1 MTTYTSFKPS
11 VQFLEAG
18 EKAQEFG
25 NAANTFKPFLPQEAR
40 QSIEGIDKVSQAFT
54 ATGRALEHFGFDEAE
69 EDEIIGGDVA
79 KEGKNVLQKVA
90 IKGISQKIQGPVRL
104 VLGAEGAIEGYADP
118 SKIEENSQAK
128 IREADQRGEGGKV
141 RTYHALSPVSTAEE
155 DLKNVAQRI
164 HNDPKSTELQKV
176 TSKIGH
182 GIVYTVNRT
191 VLAPVTFVESIG
203 RFFVSIFDED
213 ESEGLESGGQEN
225 QTRAAIRDRVF
236 GSNPETLAPID
247 FNSSVVTDAYQ
258 QQEGPG
264 ADLIGGPTNQRTDSY
279 QAQENQ
285 YAVLA

>member
-1 MTTYTSFKPS
+1 MTTYASFKPS

-18 EKAQEFG
+18 EKGQQFA
-25 NAANTFKPFLPQEAR
+25 NAANTFKPLLSQEVR

-54 ATGRALEHFGFDEAE
+54 STGRALEHFGFDEA

-79 KEGKNVLQKVA
+79 KEGKNVLVKA
-90 IKGISQKIQGPVRL
+90 SIKGVSQTIQGPLRL
-104 VLGAEGAIEGYADP
+104 GLGAPGAIEGYVDP
-118 SKIEENSQAK
+118 SKIEENSQTK

-182 GIVYTVNRT
+182 GIVYTMNRT

-225 QTRAAIRDRVF
+225 QARAAIRDRVF

-258 QQEGPG
+258 QQEGLG
-264 ADLIGGPTNQRTDSY
+264 ADLIGGQTNQRADSY